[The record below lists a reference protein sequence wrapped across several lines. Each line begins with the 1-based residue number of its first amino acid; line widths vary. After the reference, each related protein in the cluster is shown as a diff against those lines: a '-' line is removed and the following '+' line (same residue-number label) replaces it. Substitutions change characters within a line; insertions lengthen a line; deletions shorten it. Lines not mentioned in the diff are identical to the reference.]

1 MEEVTKGYAC
11 CLFFSL
17 LWSQRGKHCPLG
29 RGSERVG
36 CLGPRCFLG
45 LDAGRVE
52 FWSLLPSTPALR
64 LSEALT
70 GTLQPKDPPRAAAS
84 LQERRAA
91 CRADGAT
98 WRRIGRDSPWE
109 LPQ

>member
-29 RGSERVG
+29 RSSERVG

-45 LDAGRVE
+45 LAAGRVE

-70 GTLQPKDPPRAAAS
+70 GTLQPKDPPPE
-84 LQERRAA
+84 QQHP
-91 CRADGAT
+91 CRNDARLAGLMVPPGGA
-98 WRRIGRDSPWE
+98 
-109 LPQ
+109 